1 MLPTMILMAGCVPPQ
16 AIVEDRVVAPALAGI
31 VEPGF
36 IYRIQAPL
44 TDVAYAASVSFI
56 DPTGGPGGIPK
67 TVATTVTTDGG
78 AFNLS
83 LPNFTPTPNA
93 VYFMEAFKGLGSNLP
108 GHNAARLRTLVQWK
122 DDDNGGWV
130 SLTSATPDAGIVI
143 GLSTTALAVAAQL
156 NTAGGQ
162 AVDYSSLIGKLTTG
176 TSPNAYV
183 PVANLLDVDYQGAF
197 SVVDAALGGDL
208 DPVASISKAG
218 GVFSLKNLGSGS
230 GGGIGLS
237 PGLGADVGDT
247 VTITGMTFS
256 ATPANNQVSFSGEP
270 ANVVSVSA
278 DRKSIQVV
286 VPPRAVRGPVSVG
299 VVGGAI
305 AGVFDYPIFGML
317 DVTLTGIPGGSSQ
330 VDFTLTPFSGPAS
343 TRSILIPGAT
353 ASVSIKSLLPGNGW
367 TVMAEARNAANAVW
381 AQTDRIDGPL
391 DPLTLSNRP
400 IAGPY
405 EVKSGRQS
413 WGVGLQVAPI
423 SGKAAN

>member
-1 MLPTMILMAGCVPPQ
+1 MILMAGCVPPQ

-83 LPNFTPTPNA
+83 LPNFTPTP
-93 VYFMEAFKGLGSNLP
+93 
-108 GHNAARLRTLVQWK
+108 
-122 DDDNGGWV
+122 
-130 SLTSATPDAGIVI
+130 
-143 GLSTTALAVAAQL
+143 
-156 NTAGGQ
+156 
-162 AVDYSSLIGKLTTG
+162 
-176 TSPNAYV
+176 
-183 PVANLLDVDYQGAF
+183 
-197 SVVDAALGGDL
+197 
-208 DPVASISKAG
+208 
-218 GVFSLKNLGSGS
+218 
-230 GGGIGLS
+230 
-237 PGLGADVGDT
+237 
-247 VTITGMTFS
+247 
-256 ATPANNQVSFSGEP
+256 
-270 ANVVSVSA
+270 
-278 DRKSIQVV
+278 
-286 VPPRAVRGPVSVG
+286 
-299 VVGGAI
+299 I

>member
-1 MLPTMILMAGCVPPQ
+1 MLPTMILVVGCVPPQ
-16 AIVEDRVVAPALAGI
+16 AIVEDRVAAPALAGI
-31 VEPGF
+31 VDSGF
-36 IYRIQAPL
+36 VYRIQAPL

-93 VYFMEAFKGLGSNLP
+93 IYFMEAFKGLGSNLP
-108 GHNAARLRTLVQWK
+108 GHDAARLRTLVQWK
-122 DDDNGGWV
+122 DGGWA
-130 SLTSATPDAGIVI
+130 SLTSATSGAGIVI

-176 TSPNAYV
+176 TQPNAYV
-183 PVANLLDVDYQGAF
+183 PVANLPDADYQGAF

-208 DPVASISKAG
+208 DPVASIEKAG
-218 GVFSLKNLGSGS
+218 GVFSLKNLGS

-256 ATPANNQVSFSGEP
+256 ATPTNNHVFFNGVGAE
-270 ANVVSVSA
+270 VLSVAA
-278 DRKSIQVV
+278 DRRSIQVK
-286 VPPRAVRGPVSVG
+286 VPQTATRGRVTVS
-299 VVGGAI
+299 VVGGTSD
-305 AGVFDYPIFGML
+305 GVYDYPIFGKL
-317 DVTLTGIPGGSSQ
+317 DVTLTGIPGGSSK
-330 VDFTLTPFSGPAS
+330 VEFTLTPFSGPAS
-343 TRSILIPGAT
+343 TQSVSVPGAT
-353 ASVSIKSLLPGNGW
+353 ASVSFKSLMPGNGW
-367 TVMAEARNAANAVW
+367 TVKAEARNASNAVW
-381 AQTDRIDGPL
+381 AQTLQIDGPF

-405 EVKSGRQS
+405 EVVSGRQT
-413 WGVGLQVAPI
+413 WVAGLRVVPVGGRATD
-423 SGKAAN
+423 NR